1 MTIVQHC
8 PGTARLAMNGPEAVG
23 NIFPDE
29 WLDAKTY
36 YTHNNGGRPYMVV
49 VTSDGVHVYD
59 NLTGSV
65 LYVFDDPERVFVGE
79 SPRTQMTVFSQGY
92 GPEFDGNSILVHI
105 KGCEYAYIGS
115 KFHLFE
121 TDSPIVKY
129 VSEVGNNDVPYPY
142 AVDERGRFYLMVE
155 NVVLNKLDPS
165 ETDPYGA
172 FYQIPNAQYAELLG
186 YTHMVGSLN
195 PDELYVH
202 SYTSNPRTQYHYP
215 WMKDLEG
222 VKPDGSREP
231 ISEEEFVA
239 IHDKIAK
246 HFGFADLVPTR
257 TIAN

>member
-1 MTIVQHC
+1 MT
-8 PGTARLAMNGPEAVG
+8 GGEAAD
-23 NIFPDE
+23 NTFPDE

-59 NLTGSV
+59 NLTGST

-79 SPRTQMTVFSQGY
+79 SPKTRITVFSQGY
-92 GPEFDGNSILVHI
+92 GPEFDSNSILVHI

-172 FYQIPNAQYAELLG
+172 FYQIPNTKYAELLG
-186 YTHMVGSLN
+186 YTHIVGSLN

-202 SYTSNPRTQYHYP
+202 SYTSNPRTQYYYP

-246 HFGFADLVPTR
+246 HFGFTDLVPTR